1 MSHSAKRVPTDH
13 VRATHAKVSQPEHR
27 RKRPPPQIDPEAA
40 RQRQVRHAIEDLMIE
55 RELGLSG
62 DGK

>member
-1 MSHSAKRVPTDH
+1 MGIRG
-13 VRATHAKVSQPEHR
+13 R
-27 RKRPPPQIDPEAA
+27 RKTPQPKIDPEEA
-40 RQRQVRHAIEDLMIE
+40 RLRQVRHAIEDRAIE

>member
-1 MSHSAKRVPTDH
+1 M
-13 VRATHAKVSQPEHR
+13 HAKVAKPEHR
-27 RKRPPPQIDPEAA
+27 RKQPAPKLDQEGA

>member
-1 MSHSAKRVPTDH
+1 MKRKPSEHT
-13 VRATHAKVSQPEHR
+13 RAMHAKVAKPEHR
-27 RKRPPPQIDPEAA
+27 RKQPAPKLDQEGA

>member
-1 MSHSAKRVPTDH
+1 MKRKPNAQT
-13 VRATHAKVSQPEHR
+13 RAMHAKVAKPEHR
-27 RKRPPPQIDPEAA
+27 RKAPAPQIDPELA
-40 RQRQVRHAIEDLMIE
+40 RQRRVRHAIEDLMIE

>member
-1 MSHSAKRVPTDH
+1 M
-13 VRATHAKVSQPEHR
+13 HAKVAKPEHR
-27 RKRPPPQIDPEAA
+27 RKQPAPKLDQERA

>member
-1 MSHSAKRVPTDH
+1 MSHNRRIPSQ
-13 VRATHAKVSQPEHR
+13 ATREAHAKVALPMH
-27 RKRPPPQIDPEAA
+27 KRLKPPPKLDAHSA
-40 RQRQVRHAIEDLMIE
+40 RARAVRHAIEDLMIE